1 MGNPKAFIPI
11 LLSIVIALGGS
22 YFLYQWVKDK
32 TAPGQV
38 VTVKET
44 KAFSAVVAKADIPWG
59 TRLNPEMLTTK
70 PYLEESLPKEH
81 FTRPEDLE
89 NRIVVSHIR
98 EGEPVLEYRLAPT
111 TLETGGGFSCFK
123 QWNQSNFRKGQSCA
137 WNCRFYQSR

>member
-44 KAFSAVVAKADIPWG
+44 KA
-59 TRLNPEMLTTK
+59 EMLTTK